1 VTTDQ
6 DRIDP
11 ARIPDDVRAIARRLG
26 ERGFEA
32 HLVGGGVRDMLLG
45 RPPSDFD
52 LATSARPEQVLE
64 IFGRSFAIPTGL
76 QHGTVTVL
84 SGPDPAT
91 RRAVEVTTFR
101 GEGAYIDGRRP
112 SSVTYVSSLGED
124 LSRRDFTM
132 NAVALD
138 PVTGAITDPF
148 DGRGDMSRKLI
159 RAVGEAFARFSEDGL
174 RPMRAVRQAA
184 QLGFDVE
191 ASTLAAIEPTLDVFR
206 KVSAE
211 RVRDELFKLLGSPKP
226 SLGLELM
233 RKTGL
238 MGEVLPE
245 LLEGVGCTQNRFHKH
260 DVYGHTLA
268 VVDNTTGDAV
278 VRLGA
283 LLHDVG
289 KPRARQPRE
298 GAPGEYSFFKHE
310 YVGKDMADAICRRL
324 KMSTADRERVV
335 SMVEHHMFFY
345 MADWTDGTVRR
356 FVRRV
361 GEGTLDA
368 LFALREGDVL
378 GRGFGE
384 DPETELGELRKRIAT
399 VAAEDAALRV
409 TDLKVKGEDV
419 IRVLGIPPSRE
430 IRLVLEWLLERVL
443 DDPALNDKEQLE
455 ALLPQALAA
464 VRAPSAHLRK

>member
-1 VTTDQ
+1 MSEALSES
-6 DRIDP
+6 IDVS
-11 ARIPDDVRAIARRLG
+11 RIPDDVRAIARRLR

-45 RPPSDFD
+45 RPPADFD
-52 LATSARPEQVLE
+52 LATNARPEEVLE

-101 GEGAYIDGRRP
+101 GEGAYLDGRRP

-132 NAVALD
+132 NAIALD

-148 DGRGDMSRKLI
+148 AGREDLARRLI
-159 RAVGEAFARFSEDGL
+159 RAVGDPLARFREDGL

-191 ASTLAAIEPTLDVFR
+191 AATLDAIAPTLDVFR

-211 RVRDELFKLLGSPKP
+211 RVRDEMLKLLASPKP
-226 SLGLELM
+226 SVGLELM
-233 RKTGL
+233 RHTGL
-238 MGEVLPE
+238 LGEVVPE

-268 VVDNTTGDAV
+268 VVDSTRGDAV

-298 GAPGEYSFFKHE
+298 GAPGEFSFFKHE
-310 YVGKDMADAICRRL
+310 YVGRDMADAICRRW

-335 SMVEHHMFFY
+335 SIVEHHMFFY
-345 MADWTDGTVRR
+345 MPDWTDGTVRR

-384 DPETELGELRKRIAT
+384 DPERELGELRRRIAA
-399 VAAEDAALRV
+399 VAADDAALRV
-409 TDLKVKGEDV
+409 TDLAIDGKDV
-419 IRVLGIPPSRE
+419 MRVLGIPPSRE
-430 IRLVLEWLLERVL
+430 IRLILDRLLERVL
-443 DDPALNDKEQLE
+443 DDPALNTREQLE
-455 ALLPQALAA
+455 ALLPV
-464 VRAPSAHLRK
+464 VRDEQPKKPD